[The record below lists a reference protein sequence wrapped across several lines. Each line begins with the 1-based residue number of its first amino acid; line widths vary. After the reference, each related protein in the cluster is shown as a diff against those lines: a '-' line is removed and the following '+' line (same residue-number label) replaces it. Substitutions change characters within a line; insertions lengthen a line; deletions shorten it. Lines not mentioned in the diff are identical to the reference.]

1 MGICREE
8 IMAFG
13 DGLNDLRMIREVG
26 TGVAMGNARDEVK
39 AAADY
44 IALSNDEE
52 GVARFI
58 EEYVLD

>member
-1 MGICREE
+1 
-8 IMAFG
+8 
-13 DGLNDLRMIREVG
+13 
-26 TGVAMGNARDEVK
+26 MGNARDEVK